1 MYNVKNIPSSIGK
14 ELPMI
19 STFNLRKLNDLLKD
33 FYTLTHIRI
42 TVFDDTFKELTA
54 YPEHIAPFCQ
64 LIRTNPDARN
74 ACIRCDKSACEKAS
88 RQHVPYTYR
97 CHAGLTES
105 ITPIYLG
112 NIVIGYLFFGH
123 VFSYPTHEKGWKY
136 IQNMC
141 LPYNLNL
148 DALKAALYQQP
159 IISEDYIT
167 SASHI
172 MKSVAAYLCMERM
185 VNLHQ
190 KELPVQIDDYIT
202 RHYAE
207 KISVRTICDHF
218 QIGRTLLYEISE
230 QSYGIGIAEHIR
242 NLRIK
247 KAKILLTEHPE
258 LRISEIAAACGFED
272 YNYFITVF
280 KRIVGKPPKQFRQN
294 EL

>member
-1 MYNVKNIPSSIGK
+1 
-14 ELPMI
+14 MI

-33 FYTLTHIRI
+33 FYTLTQIRI

-64 LIRTNPDARN
+64 IIRTSQEALDACLCCDKN
-74 ACIRCDKSACEKAS
+74 ACEQAS
-88 RQHVPYTYR
+88 RQHAPYTYC
-97 CHAGLTES
+97 CHAGLSES
-105 ITPIYLG
+105 IVPIYLG

-123 VFSYPTHEKGWKY
+123 VFSYPTYEEGWEC
-136 IQNMC
+136 IRERC
-141 LPYNLNL
+141 LPYGLDM

-159 IISEDYIT
+159 VISEEYIS

-172 MKSVAAYLCMERM
+172 MQSVATYLCMERM
-185 VNLHQ
+185 VSLHQ

-202 RHYAE
+202 LHYTE
-207 KISVRTICDHF
+207 NISVRTICEHF
-218 QIGRTLLYEISE
+218 QIGRTLLYEIAE
-230 QSYGIGIAEHIR
+230 QNYGIGIAEHIR
-242 NLRIK
+242 NLRIE

-280 KRIVGKPPKQFRQN
+280 KRLVGKPPRQFRQN
-294 EL
+294 ESP